1 MIIRFFIFIYLFL
14 YFFLLIILFF
24 FFFFFFFFSR
34 ALRALNYSGPIL
46 ALTGNSSQSDTQKAL
61 QNGYNH
67 VLVKPIRPRDLLEI
81 VTEWSVIKGP
91 RGGRESRKEKK
102 QN

>member
-1 MIIRFFIFIYLFL
+1 MQPQGNLNLLLEPLKVSFL
-14 YFFLLIILFF
+14 TDFF
-24 FFFFFFFFSR
+24 FR

-81 VTEWSVIKGP
+81 VKEWSVLK
-91 RGGRESRKEKK
+91 RGGRERGKDKK
-102 QN
+102 